1 MEALNS
7 GADISMI
14 GQFGV
19 GFYSAFLAAETVTVY
34 SKNMKDTAHVWESS
48 AGGYFTVKELEDCD
62 IKRGTKIVLH
72 LKPECLE
79 FLEEKKLKDLIK
91 RHSEFISFPIELFT
105 EKTTEKEVT
114 DDEAEE
120 EEEKKEE
127 EKKEG
132 EEEKKE
138 GDEEKKED
146 DLEIKEEK
154 EKKEKKTK
162 KIKEVSHEFERVN
175 KTQPIWMRKQE
186 DITKEDYT
194 NFYKS
199 ISNDWEDYLAVKL
212 FSVEG
217 QLEFKSIIFIPKRAP
232 MDLFEQKKKKSN
244 IKLYVKRVFIMDDC
258 EDLIPDYLGF
268 VRGVVDSEDLPLNI
282 SREHLQQ
289 NKIMKI
295 IKRNLTKKCLE
306 LIQEISEND
315 EDWKKFY
322 EQFSKNLKLGIH
334 EDSNNRE
341 KLANFLRFHSSK
353 SGDNMIS
360 LKEYVEKMKESQ
372 KEIYFITGESKKA
385 IENSPFIETLKKKD
399 LEVLYMT
406 DPIDEY
412 VI

>member
-1 MEALNS
+1 
-7 GADISMI
+7 
-14 GQFGV
+14 
-19 GFYSAFLAAETVTVY
+19 
-34 SKNMKDTAHVWESS
+34 
-48 AGGYFTVKELEDCD
+48 
-62 IKRGTKIVLH
+62 
-72 LKPECLE
+72 
-79 FLEEKKLKDLIK
+79 
-91 RHSEFISFPIELFT
+91 
-105 EKTTEKEVT
+105 
-114 DDEAEE
+114 
-120 EEEKKEE
+120 
-127 EKKEG
+127 
-132 EEEKKE
+132 
-138 GDEEKKED
+138 
-146 DLEIKEEK
+146 
-154 EKKEKKTK
+154 
-162 KIKEVSHEFERVN
+162 
-175 KTQPIWMRKQE
+175 
-186 DITKEDYT
+186 
-194 NFYKS
+194 
-199 ISNDWEDYLAVKL
+199 
-212 FSVEG
+212 
-217 QLEFKSIIFIPKRAP
+217 
-232 MDLFEQKKKKSN
+232 
-244 IKLYVKRVFIMDDC
+244 MDDC